1 MTHIHHRI
9 ALTLFTTL
17 FLIGWFSVPIGVTYA
32 ATEAPIY
39 IQIELTDEEADLYEE
54 ASLVYGDETYY
65 GTKWGR
71 AIWLFLLPN
80 PVTDGVIDTVSLYD
94 ESGVPYTY
102 TPLAVTSE
110 DPMLTTPQE
119 EVGEETTPSEG
130 PDPIEENPTE
140 ENPIEAVDTPEPVTP
155 APDVEEQVTDQEE
168 TTPTL
173 EEEAI
178 PLQSEVNV
186 GNEAAIQSAVVGGT
200 IEYTFYLENTGET
213 TLFVTSARTTFFEG
227 DVDAMTRKAFDET
240 LHDSFVERV
249 GEDGLKPGER
259 IEVSQSLSIPT
270 TYDQE
275 AEPEIGSVFEV
286 IVKDESGQTLR
297 ATSQQIVLLET
308 LSFTMDVNATP
319 SAIHPGETIRYT
331 FTFSNPT
338 RVTLLLQDAT
348 LQWTDGALS
357 RADQLAGT
365 TRFLDELQALPSLQ
379 DGLNPEETVTYTFE
393 QRIASTYD
401 VRSGATLQML
411 ATVAFGVSPTASVAR
426 ATETTTRV
434 EQVAVAQE
442 PKKTVT
448 EPVTTTTTEQAVLPM
463 TGTRDSIWTIVIG
476 LFVIA
481 IGLSFFFRNRQTRP

>member
-9 ALTLFTTL
+9 ALALFTTL
-17 FLIGWFSVPIGVTYA
+17 FLIGWFSAPIGVTYA

-71 AIWLFLLPN
+71 AVWLFLLPS

-102 TPLAVTSE
+102 TPFAVTSE
-110 DPMLTTPQE
+110 DPMLTTPEE
-119 EVGEETTPSEG
+119 EVSEEAAPSEG
-130 PDPIEENPTE
+130 TDPVEESPIEENPNE
-140 ENPIEAVDTPEPVTP
+140 VVDPPEPVTP
-155 APDVEEQVTDQEE
+155 EPDIEEQVTEEE

-186 GNEAAIQSAVVGGT
+186 GNEAAVESAVIGGD
-200 IEYTFYLENTGET
+200 IGYTFYVENTGET
-213 TLFVTSARTTFFEG
+213 TLFLTSARTTFFEG
-227 DVDAMTRKAFDET
+227 DLDAATRESFDEA
-240 LHDSFVERV
+240 LHDTFMERV

-259 IEVSQSLSIPT
+259 IEVSQTLSIPT

-286 IVKDESGQTLR
+286 IVEDEFGQTLR

-308 LSFTMDVNATP
+308 LSFTMDVHATP
-319 SAIHPGETIRYT
+319 STIHPGETIRYT

-338 RVTLLLQDAT
+338 NLTLRLQDAT
-348 LQWTDGALS
+348 LQWTDGALP
-357 RADQLAGT
+357 RADQLAVT
-365 TRFLDELQALPSLQ
+365 TRFLDELQALLSLQ

-393 QRIASTYD
+393 QQIASTYD
-401 VRSGATLQML
+401 VRSGATLHVI

-426 ATETTTRV
+426 ATETTTHV
-434 EQVAVAQE
+434 EQVIVAQE
-442 PKKTVT
+442 PTKTVT
-448 EPVTTTTTEQAVLPM
+448 EPVTTATTEQAVLPM

-481 IGLSFFFRNRQTRP
+481 IGLSFFFRNQRTRP